1 MPISAID
8 LLFQS
13 DDDQR
18 IIRCLTR
25 CPGLTLADIA
35 REIALP
41 LQKVEDIVM
50 RMLRESKLIQQTV
63 GGQAVFSV
71 HYVREPVSVREN
83 REGRDGRDGRDIR
96 KPPPNLLSL
105 FE

>member
-8 LLFQS
+8 LFFQS

-25 CPGLTLADIA
+25 HPNQALADIA

-41 LQKVEDIVM
+41 LQKVEEIVM
-50 RMLRESKLIQQTV
+50 RMLREAKLIQSCVAGQTV
-63 GGQAVFSV
+63 FAV
-71 HYVREPVSVREN
+71 HYTREPVPAQESREI
-83 REGRDGRDGRDIR
+83 RDKDGKEGR
-96 KPPPNLLSL
+96 KLPPNLFSL